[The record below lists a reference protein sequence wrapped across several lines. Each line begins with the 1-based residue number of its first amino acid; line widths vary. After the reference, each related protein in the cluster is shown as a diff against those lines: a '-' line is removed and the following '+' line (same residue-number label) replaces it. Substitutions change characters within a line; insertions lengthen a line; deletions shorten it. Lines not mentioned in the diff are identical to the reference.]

1 MDYLPLVLSI
11 LPFLVFIFLLFRK
24 KTTLLLAS
32 SITLGLYTI
41 LAIFYWQILGS
52 ALYISYVKGALL
64 AFDIFIIIFGAIF
77 FLELLKDLKII
88 KNISYYLSSLSADY
102 RVQVILIAWFF
113 EAFLEGT
120 SGFGIPA
127 AVAIPLLVGI
137 GLSPFRALVVGLLGN
152 SVASIFGAAGTPIK
166 VGLATLSVAN
176 VPIFASIFNFVG
188 VLIPVFMVWVIT
200 SGRPNRKKEFLEAVP
215 FALLSGFLFLIP
227 SYFGAKF
234 LGQEFPTIIG
244 SIVGLILVTISVKL
258 KFLIPK
264 NNVSLQKEDI
274 TQAKKENKFSA
285 LKSFMP
291 YLILVGFLILA
302 KVLIG
307 HISIPLNLGFKT
319 SFSLFNPGFIF
330 IIVAILISI
339 IWKSRIRRLVNFSKT
354 AFKGAIFPFLSIAAI
369 LAVVQIMIN
378 SGQNS
383 SGLASVISLIS
394 DSFQSKLLPV
404 FAPIAGAFGA
414 FLTGSTTTSSVM
426 FGTLLNSASLG
437 IGFNTDIILSLLVV
451 GAGLGSMM
459 GLADILTAEAIVGV
473 KNQETKV
480 VKAVILPCLLCLMII
495 ALIGLKIFQVI

>member
-32 SITLGLYTI
+32 FVTLFLYTI

-188 VLIPVFMVWVIT
+188 VLIPVFMVWVAT

-215 FALLSGFLFLIP
+215 FALLSGLLFLIP

-244 SIVGLILVTISVKL
+244 S
-258 KFLIPK
+258 
-264 NNVSLQKEDI
+264 
-274 TQAKKENKFSA
+274 
-285 LKSFMP
+285 
-291 YLILVGFLILA
+291 
-302 KVLIG
+302 
-307 HISIPLNLGFKT
+307 
-319 SFSLFNPGFIF
+319 
-330 IIVAILISI
+330 
-339 IWKSRIRRLVNFSKT
+339 
-354 AFKGAIFPFLSIAAI
+354 
-369 LAVVQIMIN
+369 
-378 SGQNS
+378 
-383 SGLASVISLIS
+383 
-394 DSFQSKLLPV
+394 
-404 FAPIAGAFGA
+404 
-414 FLTGSTTTSSVM
+414 
-426 FGTLLNSASLG
+426 
-437 IGFNTDIILSLLVV
+437 
-451 GAGLGSMM
+451 
-459 GLADILTAEAIVGV
+459 
-473 KNQETKV
+473 
-480 VKAVILPCLLCLMII
+480 
-495 ALIGLKIFQVI
+495 